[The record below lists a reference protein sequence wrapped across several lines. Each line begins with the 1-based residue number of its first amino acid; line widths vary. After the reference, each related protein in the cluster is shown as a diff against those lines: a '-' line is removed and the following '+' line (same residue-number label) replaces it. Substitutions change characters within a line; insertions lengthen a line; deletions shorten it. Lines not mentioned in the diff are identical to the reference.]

1 MLFLLELVPAL
12 LLGVL
17 LARSWPELAGVL
29 APPLAPLVLQTAAPT
44 AVSVLLLSE
53 AAEGGAG
60 GAGGV
65 GGAMAQRPAAL
76 VLWSTLAALLTV
88 PLWAR
93 LLGLTGLSPG
103 GAIG

>member
-1 MLFLLELVPAL
+1 M
-12 LLGVL
+12 
-17 LARSWPELAGVL
+17 L

-53 AAEGGAG
+53 AAEGGADD
-60 GAGGV
+60 
-65 GGAMAQRPAAL
+65 AMAQRPAAL